1 MQLEEVFSSRTS
13 HTQDILLDFSL
24 DKRQDETL
32 LSLESGWGQAK
43 LPGVGRYI
51 LVGPSPLGDQWG
63 LHFPPTMVGISF
75 LG

>member
-1 MQLEEVFSSRTS
+1 MQLEEVFPSRTS

-32 LSLESGWGQAK
+32 LSLESGRGQAK

-51 LVGPSPLGDQWG
+51 LVGPLGDQWG